1 MQCASSVTYSVQI
14 NSKPRGQ
21 IVPTRGLHQG
31 DPLSPYLFL
40 LCADGLSALIKNAVS
55 EGCME
60 GISVCRRGPS
70 ISHLFFADDSI
81 IFYKASMEECDAL
94 QRILKVYELAS
105 RQQLNS
111 AKTFLFF
118 SSNIKTKIKNE
129 IQARFSAQVI
139 KQHKK
144 YLRLPSLVGKNKRNT
159 FKEIKEKLAEKLA
172 GWKEKLLSKAGN
184 EIFIKVVAQAIPTYS
199 MSYFK
204 IPDTLCDEM
213 TSLVRNFWWGKCKN
227 ERKMAWT
234 SWENYAP

>member
-1 MQCASSVTYSVQI
+1 MLPQSPIQCRLTVNQGG
-14 NSKPRGQ
+14 R
-21 IVPTRGLHQG
+21 VPIRGLRQG

-40 LCADGLSALIKNAVS
+40 LCADGLSALIKNVVS

-118 SSNIKTKIKNE
+118 SPNTKTKIKNE

-159 FKEIKEKLAEKLA
+159 FKEIKEKLAKKLA
-172 GWKEKLLSKAGN
+172 
-184 EIFIKVVAQAIPTYS
+184 
-199 MSYFK
+199 
-204 IPDTLCDEM
+204 
-213 TSLVRNFWWGKCKN
+213 
-227 ERKMAWT
+227 
-234 SWENYAP
+234 

>member
-1 MQCASSVTYSVQI
+1 
-14 NSKPRGQ
+14 
-21 IVPTRGLHQG
+21 
-31 DPLSPYLFL
+31 
-40 LCADGLSALIKNAVS
+40 
-55 EGCME
+55 ME

-118 SSNIKTKIKNE
+118 SPNTKTKIKNE

-159 FKEIKEKLAEKLA
+159 FKEIKEKLAKKLA

-184 EIFIKVVAQAIPTYS
+184 EIFIKAVAQAIPTYS

-213 TSLVRNFWWGKCKN
+213 TSLVRNFWWGQ
-227 ERKMAWT
+227 
-234 SWENYAP
+234 

>member
-1 MQCASSVTYSVQI
+1 
-14 NSKPRGQ
+14 
-21 IVPTRGLHQG
+21 
-31 DPLSPYLFL
+31 
-40 LCADGLSALIKNAVS
+40 
-55 EGCME
+55 ME

-118 SSNIKTKIKNE
+118 SPNTKTKIKNE

-159 FKEIKEKLAEKLA
+159 FKEIKEKLAKKLA
-172 GWKEKLLSKAGN
+172 
-184 EIFIKVVAQAIPTYS
+184 
-199 MSYFK
+199 
-204 IPDTLCDEM
+204 
-213 TSLVRNFWWGKCKN
+213 
-227 ERKMAWT
+227 
-234 SWENYAP
+234 